1 MNEFLCHRGRAFT
14 LDGLEDHAEAV
25 RKSMTRK
32 PTEILSVPGVNLSPV
47 SDPMELE
54 CLAGLSQ
61 FYHIPNTVLFK
72 LVRVAT
78 GFKVCDRW
86 VAIRAIMARSIPIP
100 VPKPLPEVRH
110 G

>member
-1 MNEFLCHRGRAFT
+1 MNDFLCHRGRTFT

-32 PTEILSVPGVNLSPV
+32 PTEILPVSGVNLSPV

-61 FYHIPNTVLFK
+61 FYHIPNKLLFK

-78 GFKVCDRW
+78 GIKVCDRW
-86 VAIRAIMARSIPIP
+86 VAVRAILSKRIPIP
-100 VPKPLPEVRH
+100 VPEPPAEVRH